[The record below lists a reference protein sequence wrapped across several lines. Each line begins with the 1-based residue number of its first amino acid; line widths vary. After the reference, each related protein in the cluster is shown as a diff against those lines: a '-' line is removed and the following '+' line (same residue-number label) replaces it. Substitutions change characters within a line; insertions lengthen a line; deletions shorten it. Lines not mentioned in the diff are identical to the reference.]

1 MRISRQDSNV
11 VLITNCFVQLSAFIS
26 VCDFIFIFIWVFVP
40 YNRILKMG
48 KIRRSQ
54 TKLGK
59 SPPNL
64 SVRPRNFFWDQNGAT
79 EIEKGILKLDP
90 ILGELT
96 CRFCYFQC
104 YQKRRMTAHII
115 EEHSDENETK
125 LDHPESNPSTPKSN
139 LGQYEGNFSWNQLFA
154 FILFA
159 KVNFR
164 EINFW
169 IPFI

>member
-1 MRISRQDSNV
+1 
-11 VLITNCFVQLSAFIS
+11 
-26 VCDFIFIFIWVFVP
+26 
-40 YNRILKMG
+40 MG

-64 SVRPRNFFWDQNGAT
+64 SVRPRNFFWDQDGAT

-104 YQKRRMTAHII
+104 YQKRKMTAHII
-115 EEHSDENETK
+115 EEHSDENETN
-125 LDHPESNPSTPKSN
+125 LDHPESMPSTPKSN
-139 LGQYEGNFSWNQLFA
+139 LEQYEGNL
-154 FILFA
+154 L
-159 KVNFR
+159 
-164 EINFW
+164 
-169 IPFI
+169 